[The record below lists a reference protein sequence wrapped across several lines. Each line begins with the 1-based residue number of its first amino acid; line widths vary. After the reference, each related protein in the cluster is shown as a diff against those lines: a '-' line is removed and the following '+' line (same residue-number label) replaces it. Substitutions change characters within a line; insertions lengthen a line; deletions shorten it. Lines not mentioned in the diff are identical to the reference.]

1 MSKESWQRARS
12 YEQIQERIDTILD
25 AAGRVFQHQPY
36 ENVTMQMIAKEA
48 TFTRS
53 NLYRYFNT
61 REEIFITLFMKD
73 IDTWIKQVKSMVRAE
88 MDLET
93 FVKTWT
99 QILCRQERLLE
110 LSPLLSVSLEQ
121 NTSEEIYRQTKL
133 ILFERMSEAIP
144 VLQRVLPLL
153 TVAQGFEFLL
163 LHQSLVAGLWPMSQY
178 TDMQRQV
185 LAENE
190 LQLLEIDFAS
200 FYENAILMITR
211 GMLQDS

>member
-25 AAGRVFQHQPY
+25 AAGRVFQNQPY
-36 ENVTMQMIAKEA
+36 EKVTMQMIAREA
-48 TFTRS
+48 KFTRS

-61 REEIFITLFMKD
+61 REEIFVTLFMKD
-73 IDTWIKQVKSMVRAE
+73 IDSWIKQVKSTVRSE

-99 QILCRQERLLE
+99 QILCRQRRLLE

-163 LHQSLVAGLWPMSQY
+163 LHQSLVAGIWPMSQY
-178 TDMQRQV
+178 TDRQRQV

-200 FYENAILMITR
+200 FYEKAILMITR
-211 GMLQDS
+211 GMLQDP